1 VNDRA
6 AGLNGSPGTDA
17 ASIEPR
23 VTPEAASMLI
33 TLAIEKTQPLTG
45 TASCDGCGTAPFVG
59 WMELLRAVA
68 DLVGNEEA
76 TGSQTPAPPEP
87 LPSSEAE

>member
-1 VNDRA
+1 
-6 AGLNGSPGTDA
+6 
-17 ASIEPR
+17 
-23 VTPEAASMLI
+23 MLI

-45 TASCDGCGTAPFVG
+45 TASCDERGTVAFVG

-68 DLVGNEEA
+68 DLVGTQDH
-76 TGSQTPAPPEP
+76 TGSQKPAPPGS

>member
-1 VNDRA
+1 MRGQHWIA
-6 AGLNGSPGTDA
+6 
-17 ASIEPR
+17 R

-45 TASCDGCGTAPFVG
+45 TASCDGREAATFVG

-68 DLVGNEEA
+68 DLVG
-76 TGSQTPAPPEP
+76 TQDQIGGQKSPPGP
-87 LPSSEAE
+87 LPSSETT

>member
-1 VNDRA
+1 MRGQHWIA
-6 AGLNGSPGTDA
+6 
-17 ASIEPR
+17 R

-45 TASCDGCGTAPFVG
+45 TASCDERGTVAFAG

-68 DLVGNEEA
+68 DLVGEQEH
-76 TGSQTPAPPEP
+76 TRSQTAPPPGP
-87 LPSSEAE
+87 LPASEAE